1 MSVKLESAVPFGR
14 SLDEYQKM
22 FNLSRDDLSRRILGV
37 GDGPA
42 SFNVEMLKRGYVVHS
57 LDPLYAMS
65 AKEIE
70 QQFHRVVDD
79 IIQQV
84 KTTPKDWVWTYHA
97 SP

>member
-1 MSVKLESAVPFGR
+1 MSIKLESVVPFGR

-22 FNLSRDDLSRRILGV
+22 FNLSEADLATHILGV

-42 SFNVEMLKRGYVVHS
+42 SFNAEMLKQGHVVTS
-57 LDPLYAMS
+57 LDPLYDLS

-70 QQFHRVVDD
+70 AQFDRIVDD
-79 IIQQV
+79 VIQQI
-84 KTTPKDWVWTYHA
+84 KRTPKNWVWEYHK